1 MGKRKILKAKG
12 PSRGLATTREVVPRA
27 IQAGRYRL
35 FYCESRLGAPL
46 IMIHGLGA
54 SSRWWFS
61 LFPELTTANFRVLAP
76 DLPGFG
82 RSPGPALTISHAARA
97 IISMANQLEL
107 GQFFVCGHSM
117 GGAVAAQLA
126 ADHPGRVRRLVLVDS
141 AGIPGIG
148 TTKVLS
154 RLVQPWSWC
163 PTWFYSTLL
172 GDVIRAGPRSMLRG
186 LREVRYY
193 DIRPVL
199 KRLRTPTMVIWGE
212 KDTLTPQ
219 EHGRMMMS
227 ELETGRLEIVRGVRH
242 LPMVSDAATT
252 GRLLVK
258 FLKEDLQRRKT

>member
-12 PSRGLATTREVVPRA
+12 PSRGQVTLREVVPRE

-35 FYCESRLGAPL
+35 FYCEAGMGAPL

-61 LFPELTTANFRVLAP
+61 LFPELTTANFRVIAP

-82 RSPGPALTISHAARA
+82 RSPGPALNVEHAARA
-97 IISMANQLEL
+97 VISFADQLGL

-126 ADHPGRVRRLVLVDS
+126 ADHPGRVRRLVLIDS

-148 TTKVLS
+148 PRTVMG
-154 RLVQPWSWC
+154 RLAQSWSWC
-163 PTWFYSTLL
+163 PSWFYWTLL
-172 GDVIRAGPRSMLRG
+172 GDVLRAGPRSMLRG
-186 LREVRYY
+186 IRELRDY

-199 KRLRTPTMVIWGE
+199 KRLRTPTLVVWGE

-219 EHGRMMMS
+219 EHGRMMLS
-227 ELETGRLEIVRGVRH
+227 ELEMGRMEIVRGVRH
-242 LPMVSDAATT
+242 LPMVSDASTT
-252 GRLLVK
+252 ARLVVK
-258 FLKEDLQRRKT
+258 FLKEDLRRRKT